1 MFRNAVVLL
10 WLWLGLAMAQSG
22 PVVAVVGPTVITKS
36 QFDLQFGL
44 FMRDFLRQQGQ
55 PYTPEIEGLFTQL
68 KPIYLRRMAQDR
80 AVILAAEQAGLAA
93 REEAVQKAV
102 EESRAE
108 FGSEAEFAQALEEA
122 GIPGL
127 ETYRALVYEVLTYE
141 AYLEH
146 LGARLQIGE
155 GALRALYL
163 LSKPQFSF
171 PRRYC
176 SAHILLKTAQEARR
190 VIQRLARGE
199 NFADLAKEFSQDPGS
214 REVGGS
220 LGCEPR
226 GTYVASFERAL
237 LGLKPGE
244 FTKTPVQTE
253 YGFHVIQ
260 LLRVEPP
267 GVQPFEEARG
277 SLVASLRDQALQSL
291 LTSITQRTPIRLFP
305 ENL

>member
-1 MFRNAVVLL
+1 MFRSAVVLF
-10 WLWLGLAMAQSG
+10 WFWLGLAMAQGG
-22 PVVAVVGPTVITKS
+22 PVVAVVGPTVITKG

-44 FMRDFLRQQGQ
+44 FVRDLLRRQGQ
-55 PYTPEIEGLFTQL
+55 PYTPEAEGLFVQL
-68 KPIYLRRMAQDR
+68 RPLYLRRMAQDR

-93 REEAVQKAV
+93 REEAVRRAV
-102 EESRAE
+102 EESQAE
-108 FGSEAEFAQALEEA
+108 FESEAEFAQALEEA
-122 GIPGL
+122 GVPGL

-146 LGARLQIGE
+146 LGARLQFSE

-163 LSKPQFSF
+163 LSKSRFEL

-190 VIQRLARGE
+190 VIQRLAQGE
-199 NFADLAKEFSQDPGS
+199 NFADLAKELSQDPGS
-214 REVGGS
+214 RAVGGS

-226 GTYVASFERAL
+226 GTYVAPFERAL

-244 FTKTPVQTE
+244 VTKTPVQTE

-267 GVQPFEEARG
+267 GLQPFAEARG
-277 SLVASLRDQALQSL
+277 SLLTSLRDQALQSL
-291 LTSITQRTPIRLFP
+291 LTSVVQRTPIRLFP